1 MGKFVIWA
9 KNVTDCPQTEG
20 LKYEQYIN
28 IKYVKFC
35 EKGSVTML
43 NLTEIT

>member
-9 KNVTDCPQTEG
+9 KNVTNCCEV
-20 LKYEQYIN
+20 LKYEQYIK
-28 IKYVKFC
+28 IKYAKFC

-43 NLTEIT
+43 NLKEIT